1 MILKSTMMPQIE
13 EAFVG
18 CQRKYKIYITI
29 SLRILLLC
37 LVCRHNIF
45 KKLASFICA
54 YFVNFRFNVCV
65 LATLII
71 GICSSWYFEDFFT
84 FHGWKQLFTQI
95 CANKYQTYLENQ
107 LNNFWIWN
115 RNMLMKYHTGDSA
128 EWVRITWAQFRV
140 QVFGTPRLPALKLFR
155 RKQFPS
161 DYNNN
166 LKRVILGM

>member
-1 MILKSTMMPQIE
+1 MMPQIE

-71 GICSSWYFEDFFT
+71 GICSS
-84 FHGWKQLFTQI
+84 
-95 CANKYQTYLENQ
+95 
-107 LNNFWIWN
+107 
-115 RNMLMKYHTGDSA
+115 
-128 EWVRITWAQFRV
+128 
-140 QVFGTPRLPALKLFR
+140 
-155 RKQFPS
+155 
-161 DYNNN
+161 
-166 LKRVILGM
+166 